1 MDGAGNSPAIEILLA
16 TCNGARHLPAQ
27 LDSLLGQTLRD
38 FTVLASDDGSSDET
52 RAILER
58 YAAMHPGFLSILPA
72 ADRRLGASPN
82 FGRLLDAARAD
93 YVAFCDQ
100 DDVWQADKLQKSLAL
115 MRATEAEFGADMP
128 VLVHTDLAVVDA
140 NLGELGP
147 SFWRYVGIDPARHS
161 FGDLLLGNIAT
172 GCTLLANRA
181 LYEAARP
188 VPDFALMFDFWL
200 AQVAAGLGR
209 IVSLEQATV
218 LYRQHPGNLI
228 GAQRTGS
235 ASFLARVKRT
245 LLSDRT
251 LRVLTSFSRHAAEL
265 DQRYGAR
272 LTPTYRRQAQ
282 ALAGVWRLPLYS
294 RYASLHRAGLRKAN
308 SAANIAM
315 ALLLLRRGRPV
326 R

>member
-1 MDGAGNSPAIEILLA
+1 MDGAGNSPTIEILLA

-27 LDSLLGQTLRD
+27 LDSLLGQSLRD
-38 FTVLASDDGSSDET
+38 FTVLVSDDGSSDDT
-52 RAILER
+52 GAVLER
-58 YAAMHPGFLSILPA
+58 YAAAHPGFLTILPA
-72 ADRRLGASPN
+72 PDQRLGASSN
-82 FGRLLDAARAD
+82 FGRLLDVARAD

-100 DDVWQADKLQKSLAL
+100 DDVWQPDKLEASLQL
-115 MRATEAEFGADMP
+115 MRVTEAEAGPGIP

-140 NLGELGP
+140 ELCELGP
-147 SFWRYVGIDPARHS
+147 SFWNYVGIDPQRRG

-188 VPDFALMFDFWL
+188 VPLFALMFDFWL
-200 AQVAAGLGR
+200 AQVAAGLGG
-209 IVSLEQATV
+209 IVSLDQPTV

-235 ASFLARVKRT
+235 ASFLARVRRT

-251 LRVLTSFSRHAAEL
+251 LKVLASFSRHAAEL
-265 DQRYGAR
+265 EQRYGER
-272 LTPTYRRQAQ
+272 LSPTHHAQAQ
-282 ALAGVWRLPLYS
+282 ALAGVWRLPVYR
-294 RYASLHRAGLRKAN
+294 RYAALRRAGLRKPN
-308 SAANIAM
+308 FAANVAM